1 MTKHRLSAA
10 VYWGTIAFLFLPLL
24 VLVVFSFNA
33 GRGMVW
39 TGFSLRWY
47 GELFGGSEPLWKAFG
62 NSILIGLASATVAT
76 ILGTLG
82 GIGLTWYRFKLKTYV
97 SAISFMPLILPE
109 IILGISMLWFFG
121 ILKIQLGLFTVFAA
135 HVTFTLPFVLLM
147 VQARLEEFDFTII
160 EAAKDLGANERDVL
174 FRVLLPISVP
184 GIVSGFLTALTLSL
198 EDFVVTFFVSGPG
211 STTLPVY
218 LYSAIKRS
226 VPPEIRPLSVLLIL
240 ATVLLVFLGRRFIKY
255 IVKK

>member
-1 MTKHRLSAA
+1 MTKPRLSAA